1 MATLKMPFELQ
12 KPSAN
17 TPVTRASEVMH
28 GTQWLSEILD
38 TLALQIMNEQSRGKC
53 YNLTLGEQDG
63 SVMSA
68 SGVTSFSGGA
78 LFTAKITT
86 QGLSFTQLNI
96 GDTGALPVYYKGSI
110 IHPDD
115 IICGTTLILQFI
127 GSMSGGV
134 YSGIYNVVAR
144 NADDDTFF
152 RKRTLEVEY
161 KARTNGSS
169 YDIMTAEAN
178 PNGYNL
184 KVGVFTFPLYN
195 SGDQCPHIIL
205 PSGMKFVRFCAQ
217 QGATIVGHDV
227 LNDVHEIDEVASWQ
241 TVVDGGTDRYTNK
254 LLVVSENPAIDP
266 WVIEDTNITIHEAI
280 SECKDWQDEL
290 EAENFKQLISVYATS
305 AQLAPFH
312 VGNLSGTRPSGYD
325 AYFEVTVNAQTGA
338 QTFDFRPLV
347 SLYETAHVRLNI
359 QGNSYYETVIY
370 LPAGYGFDV
379 TSAISLHNLNEQPQV
394 EDTERMV
401 TLQSNVIGYASWEV
415 ESIPLDP
422 NMVVLTSMALP
433 TASDENP
440 TTGTVTHITA
450 AELDANDMDELETD

>member
-1 MATLKMPFELQ
+1 MPFELQ
-12 KPSAN
+12 KPSAD

-28 GTQWLSEILD
+28 GTQWLGEILD

-96 GDTGALPVYYKGSI
+96 GGTGALPVYHKGSI

-144 NADDDTFF
+144 NADNDTFY
-152 RKRTLEVEY
+152 RKRKLDVEY
-161 KARTNGSS
+161 VAKVNGSS
-169 YDIMTAEAN
+169 FDIMMAEAN
-178 PNGYNL
+178 PSGYNL
-184 KVGVFTFPLYN
+184 KVGVLTFPLVG
-195 SGDQCPHIIL
+195 SGDSCPHIIR
-205 PSGMKFVRFCAQ
+205 PSGMKFVRYCAI
-217 QGATIVGHDV
+217 QGATIVGHEVLDV
-227 LNDVHEIDEVASWQ
+227 SEISDVASWQ
-241 TVVDGGTDRYTNK
+241 TVVEGGTDHYTNK
-254 LLVVSENPAIDP
+254 ILVVSENQNTDP

-280 SECKDWQDEL
+280 SECKDWQDNL
-290 EAENFKQLISVYATS
+290 EAENFKQLISSYATS
-305 AQLAPFH
+305 AQLAPFS
-312 VGNLSGTRPSGYD
+312 VGNLQGTRPSGYD
-325 AYFEVTVNAQTGA
+325 AYFEIPVTAQTGA

-401 TLQSNVIGYASWEV
+401 TLQSNVIGFASWEV

-422 NMVVLTSMALP
+422 NTVVMASLGSLP
-433 TASDENP
+433 NNDSNSP
-440 TTGTVTHITA
+440 GTDPSTVQSYTL
-450 AELDANDMDELETD
+450 AEVEANNMDEMDTD

>member
-1 MATLKMPFELQ
+1 MPFELQ

-28 GTQWLSEILD
+28 GTQWLSEILEAIG
-38 TLALQIMNEQSRGKC
+38 TELLNENDRGKC
-53 YNLTLGEQDG
+53 YRLTLGTQDG
-63 SVMSA
+63 STIEATATAVDFNGSP
-68 SGVTSFSGGA
+68 
-78 LFTAKITT
+78 LFTATITT
-86 QGLSFTQLNI
+86 PGLSFTQLDIN
-96 GDTGALPVYYKGSI
+96 GSGALPVYHKGAV
-110 IHPDD
+110 IHPED
-115 IICGTTLILQFI
+115 IIRGTTLVLQFI
-127 GSMSGGV
+127 GTVSNGVPSGV
-134 YSGIYNVVAR
+134 YNVIAR
-144 NADDDTFF
+144 NANNDTFF

-161 KARTNGSS
+161 KARANGSS

-280 SECKDWQDEL
+280 SECKDWQEEL

-347 SLYETAHVRLNI
+347 SLYEVAHVRLNI

-422 NMVVLTSMALP
+422 NTVVLTSMALP
-433 TASDENP
+433 TASGAMP

-450 AELDANDMDELETD
+450 AEFDANDMDELETD